1 MLTFL
6 SEPPD
11 KANGSTLVRMYLAAR
26 SCMAKGPNGDL
37 LELRSNNEISKMCN
51 ALVRG
56 MRHGLCSFIKLRA
69 DQSRDER
76 LFACRVEDL
85 FDRVAKSPNTDFICT
100 LLRAAKALQNKTP
113 TQVHK
118 ALDPSNGTVQVLT
131 YEVKRSVWSRLIS
144 KTIEVLMKH
153 LLPWFSNVEILR
165 LFLDPRNALV
175 FSRDPRVCKVTTGR
189 DNKTEEASL
198 ASLITDF
205 GPDPQ
210 KTFDTVLAYVQI
222 AMSYLSYGALRG
234 AEIDRIPGFDK
245 FQFFLNR
252 LTFQVSKRSYAL
264 GNGSNTGVLSG
275 WNSYTL
281 LTQPNQL
288 ATRLHRKRAI
298 TTGSSRIIW

>member
-11 KANGSTLVRMYLAAR
+11 KANGSTLVRFYLAAR
-26 SCMAKGPNGDL
+26 SCMAKGPNGDR

-56 MRHGLCSFIKLRA
+56 MRHGLCSWINMRA
-69 DQSRDER
+69 DQFRDER
-76 LFACRVEDL
+76 LFACHVQEL
-85 FDRVAKSPNTDFICT
+85 FDWVAKSPCTDFICT
-100 LLRAAKALQNKTP
+100 LLRAARALQNKTP
-113 TQVHK
+113 TKVHK
-118 ALDPSNGTVQVLT
+118 ALDLDNGTVQVLT

-144 KTIEVLMKH
+144 KTIEELTKL

-175 FSRDPRVCKVTTGR
+175 FSRDPRLCKVRTGR
-189 DNKTEEASL
+189 DDNTMEANL

-205 GPDPQ
+205 GSDPQ
-210 KTFDTVLAYVQI
+210 KTFHAILAYVQI

-234 AEIDRIPGFDK
+234 AEIDRIPDFDK
-245 FQFFLNR
+245 FQFLLNR

-264 GNGSNTGVLSG
+264 GSNTGRAFGVEFVL
-275 WNSYTL
+275 TL
-281 LTQPNQL
+281 C
-288 ATRLHRKRAI
+288 
-298 TTGSSRIIW
+298 